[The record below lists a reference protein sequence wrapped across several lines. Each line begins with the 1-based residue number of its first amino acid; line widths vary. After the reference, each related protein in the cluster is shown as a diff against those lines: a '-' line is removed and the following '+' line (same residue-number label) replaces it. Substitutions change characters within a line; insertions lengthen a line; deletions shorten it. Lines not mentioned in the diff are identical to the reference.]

1 MINCI
6 IIDDQKEAIEVI
18 ESHLKSKIE
27 FSLNASFI
35 KPLEALSYLEK
46 NEIDLVFID
55 IQMPQLTGIEFIETL
70 RLKGINFMP
79 KFIFV
84 TGFSNYAIDGFEQG
98 VVDFLLKPVTFK
110 RFNIAMDRFIAQW
123 NEKPSASSPQTDYF
137 FVEVQ
142 GQKQK
147 IKFADITYIESAGNY
162 ITIFKSDERLTIYQ
176 SLYSIK
182 SILDSQNFMQV
193 HKSYII
199 NLNHIESVKGLDLF
213 VKYKSETQSV
223 PMSNTYK
230 DQILKRLGIK

>member
-55 IQMPQLTGIEFIETL
+55 IQMP
-70 RLKGINFMP
+70 P